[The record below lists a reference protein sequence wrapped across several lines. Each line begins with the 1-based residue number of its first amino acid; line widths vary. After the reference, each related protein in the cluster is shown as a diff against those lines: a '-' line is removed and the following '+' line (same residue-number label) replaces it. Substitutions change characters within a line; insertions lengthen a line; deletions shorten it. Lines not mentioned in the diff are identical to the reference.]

1 LIGIDKELI
10 PNRVIAAFNLL
21 YGPEVTH
28 SRETGISLQESTLGI
43 STALMAQVRPGLLV
57 GGEARYMRRYE
68 GLGLDAFAG
77 HALFL
82 GPTVFAKLSE
92 RAWITAAWSIQVA
105 GRSADDPG
113 WLDLTNFERH
123 QARLLF
129 GFTF

>member
-1 LIGIDKELI
+1 MIGIDKELI

-28 SRETGISLQESTLGI
+28 SRGTGISLQESTLGI